1 MEALTARNSCNC
13 RNDLRPCY
21 PEQIA
26 AVPAAL
32 RLLAGNQVALF
43 TNSQVSDFRQSRCNN
58 INRKTGEMLDTSS
71 GIGDKYSCRFSRS
84 QRREGQRDTQNR
96 QTTENPPDRV
106 FHMHSLTVAAVYEGV
121 KNCQDRVFPSWNR
134 RGGCASKKKA
144 RSLLM
149 KAQTGWSLW

>member
-13 RNDLRPCY
+13 RNDSSPCY

-84 QRREGQRDTQNR
+84 RRSQRREGQRDSHTDHKI
-96 QTTENPPDRV
+96 TENPPDGI
-106 FHMHSLTVAAVYEGV
+106 FHTHLMSET
-121 KNCQDRVFPSWNR
+121 C
-134 RGGCASKKKA
+134 CA
-144 RSLLM
+144 
-149 KAQTGWSLW
+149 